1 MSCKYS
7 EIFGKVGEGP
17 HSLRIFDIAVVDVIL
32 TIIGAFLIHRFLL
45 PQHQFLHVLVA
56 LFALG
61 IVLHRFFCVRTTIDK
76 MLFR

>member
-1 MSCKYS
+1 MPCKYS

-17 HSLRIFDIAVVDVIL
+17 HSFRIFDIAVVDVIF

-45 PQHQFLHVLVA
+45 PQYQFLHILA
-56 LFALG
+56 LFFALG
-61 IVLHRFFCVRTTIDK
+61 IALHRFFCVRTTIDK

>member
-1 MSCKYS
+1 MPCKYS

-17 HSLRIFDIAVVDVIL
+17 HSFRIFDIAVVDVIF

-45 PQHQFLHVLVA
+45 PQYQFLHILIA
-56 LFALG
+56 FFAIG
-61 IVLHRFFCVRTTIDK
+61 IALHRFFCVRTTIDK

>member
-17 HSLRIFDIAVVDVIL
+17 HSFRLFNIAVVDVIL

-45 PQHQFLHVLVA
+45 PQYQFLYVLVA

-61 IVLHRFFCVRTTIDK
+61 IAMHHFFCVRTTIDK

>member
-1 MSCKYS
+1 MPCKYS

-17 HSLRIFDIAVVDVIL
+17 HSFRIFDIAVVDVIF

-45 PQHQFLHVLVA
+45 PQYQFLYVLVA

>member
-1 MSCKYS
+1 MPCKYS

-17 HSLRIFDIAVVDVIL
+17 HSFRIFDIAIVDVIL
-32 TIIGAFLIHRFLL
+32 TIVGAFLIHRFLL
-45 PQHQFLHVLVA
+45 PQYQFLHVLVA

-76 MLFR
+76 ALFR

>member
-17 HSLRIFDIAVVDVIL
+17 HSFRLFNIAVVDVIL
-32 TIIGAFLIHRFLL
+32 TIIGAFLIHRLLL
-45 PQHQFLHVLVA
+45 PQYQFLYVLVA